1 MTANDHDGG
10 DHEGRPTA
18 ESSDQSTVP
27 LEDPAASRA
36 TLARRLRAV
45 ERALAGTEGVEFEPA
60 ADRAVDAG
68 DLATLEDRLDALGRA
83 VRAIGECLVTRERAR
98 RRDDGIES
106 VRRAVEALPDGGA
119 WTDGDPTGSTD
130 GEPTDSTDG
139 EPTDSTDAIEGVRP
153 PDVGGSFD
161 SEENVESSSGT
172 GERESPIE
180 WLDRVAS
187 GGVTPPSV
195 E

>member
-1 MTANDHDGG
+1 LSHEGSTDPVTANDHDGG

-27 LEDPAASRA
+27 LEDPVASRA

-45 ERALAGTEGVEFEPA
+45 ERAMAGTEGVEFEPA

-68 DLATLEDRLDALGRA
+68 DLAALEDRLDALGRA
-83 VRAIGECLVTRERAR
+83 VRAVGECLVTRERAR
-98 RRDDGIES
+98 RRDEEIES

-119 WTDGDPTGSTD
+119 WIDGK
-130 GEPTDSTDG
+130 PTDSTDG
-139 EPTDSTDAIEGVRP
+139 IEGVRP

-161 SEENVESSSGT
+161 SEENAESSSGT
-172 GERESPIE
+172 GERESPTE

>member
-45 ERALAGTEGVEFEPA
+45 ERALAGTEGVEFEPS

-68 DLATLEDRLDALGRA
+68 DLAALEDRLDALGRA

-119 WTDGDPTGSTD
+119 WTDGEPTDSTD
-130 GEPTDSTDG
+130 GDPTDSTDG

-161 SEENVESSSGT
+161 SEENAESSSGT
-172 GERESPIE
+172 GERESPTE